1 MSEGFDD
8 GKAKV
13 NINTDELSKIIKKY
27 KKLNKYKRSALFTV
41 KTIDG
46 TENVISSLINEAEE
60 YSID

>member
-27 KKLNKYKRSALFTV
+27 KKLNKYKRSAVFTV

-46 TENVISSLINEAEE
+46 TENVISSLLKEAEE
-60 YSID
+60 YPID

>member
-27 KKLNKYKRSALFTV
+27 KKLNKYKRSAVFTV

-46 TENVISSLINEAEE
+46 TENVISSLIKEAEE
-60 YSID
+60 YPID

>member
-1 MSEGFDD
+1 MSEGFNE

>member
-46 TENVISSLINEAEE
+46 TENVISSLIKEAEE
-60 YSID
+60 YPID

>member
-27 KKLNKYKRSALFTV
+27 KKLNKYKRSAVFTV

-46 TENVISSLINEAEE
+46 SENVISSLIKEAEE
-60 YSID
+60 YPID